1 MTMFVQIGYHSAL
14 GFLRTL
20 DGPQKAL
27 PLPVRGKGTPSA
39 ESPRAPAKSLV
50 ESLLEASGLD
60 IESLVVVPDLGSDSL
75 HLVVPDASCRNR
87 VDGCSFHVWRPPG
100 STKSFYRVGSSVF
113 ASSPEA
119 CFLQMATLLP
129 FADLVRVGFELC
141 GRYALSSRDPRGF
154 ETRAMPLTTCVA
166 LRGYV
171 DKARGMR
178 GSKKARQALAFV
190 AEGSASPMETAL
202 AMLLCLPRAQGGY
215 GLPLPLLNHEVVLRS
230 ARKTAWKKTYCCD
243 LFWPEGSLAVEYDSD
258 MFHTGSKRIAH
269 DSKRR
274 NALLSAGIA
283 VVTVTTA
290 QIKDAREIDEIAVV
304 LSQALGRRARTSM
317 KGLMTRRHE
326 LRRLLFSHAS
336 FPSPESDGASGD
348 ANASYEYVDL

>member
-1 MTMFVQIGYHSAL
+1 MARRRPCPCLCAAKAPPAPNRRGRLQNPWLNRFWKHPAL
-14 GFLRTL
+14 ISNRWSLCLTWDRTHCISSC
-20 DGPQKAL
+20 P
-27 PLPVRGKGTPSA
+27 T
-39 ESPRAPAKSLV
+39 PRA
-50 ESLLEASGLD
+50 G
-60 IESLVVVPDLGSDSL
+60 I
-75 HLVVPDASCRNR
+75 
-87 VDGCSFHVWRPPG
+87 VWMAARSMFGGPLAQR
-100 STKSFYRVGSSVF
+100 SRFYRVGSSVF
-113 ASSPEA
+113 ASSLEA

-326 LRRLLFSHAS
+326 LRRLFVLARVA
-336 FPSPESDGASGD
+336 PQP
-348 ANASYEYVDL
+348 

>member
-1 MTMFVQIGYHSAL
+1 M
-14 GFLRTL
+14 
-20 DGPQKAL
+20 
-27 PLPVRGKGTPSA
+27 
-39 ESPRAPAKSLV
+39 
-50 ESLLEASGLD
+50 
-60 IESLVVVPDLGSDSL
+60 
-75 HLVVPDASCRNR
+75 
-87 VDGCSFHVWRPPG
+87 
-100 STKSFYRVGSSVF
+100 
-113 ASSPEA
+113 
-119 CFLQMATLLP
+119 
-129 FADLVRVGFELC
+129 
-141 GRYALSSRDPRGF
+141 
-154 ETRAMPLTTCVA
+154 
-166 LRGYV
+166 
-171 DKARGMR
+171 
-178 GSKKARQALAFV
+178 
-190 AEGSASPMETAL
+190 
-202 AMLLCLPRAQGGY
+202 
-215 GLPLPLLNHEVVLRS
+215 
-230 ARKTAWKKTYCCD
+230 
-243 LFWPEGSLAVEYDSD
+243 AVEYDSD